1 MNRFAEIVWKGR
13 GGNFS
18 KAFLSAI
25 GFLRKGGK
33 KKTRK
38 TNQNQNGEAQQENKK
53 NKKKKQLKITA
64 ILFCFVLETSIKEIY
79 DPPSPSGSF
88 RSWRPPKVRF
98 VPHLSNAA
106 HLSSPKTAAIL
117 IIDSEG
123 LLALK
128 EKKTKSREE

>member
-38 TNQNQNGEAQQENKK
+38 TNQNQNGEAQQE
-53 NKKKKQLKITA
+53 KKKKIKKEA
-64 ILFCFVLETSIKEIY
+64 AKNNSDFVLLCFGNVHKRNLRSPFAQRLFSLVASAEGSLCTSSLKRRSFIFAEDGR
-79 DPPSPSGSF
+79 DP
-88 RSWRPPKVRF
+88 
-98 VPHLSNAA
+98 HY
-106 HLSSPKTAAIL
+106 
-117 IIDSEG
+117 
-123 LLALK
+123 
-128 EKKTKSREE
+128 